1 MFVGAESS
9 VNKSQY
15 CLGIGF
21 VSGQGI
27 QDCPILASRGSCLL
41 ENRVWRFP
49 KKPNIKE
56 EASVS
61 LGEA

>member
-15 CLGIGF
+15 CSGIEF

-27 QDCPILASRGSCLL
+27 QDCPILDSRGSCLL
-41 ENRVWRFP
+41 ESRVWRFP
-49 KKPNIKE
+49 KKPNHQE
-56 EASVS
+56 ESSAN